1 MLLHQQARPC
11 AAHTGRWL
19 FLLMAA
25 VVLAGCAGP
34 AYPPAPLKAA
44 GGDYQY
50 IIGPLDTLAISVWRN
65 PELATTVTVR
75 PDGRIS
81 APLVGDVTAQ
91 GLKPD
96 QLSKALE
103 KALAKYL
110 IDPSVTISVGGFQGR
125 AT

>member
-34 AYPPAPLKAA
+34 SYPPAPLKAA

-75 PDGRIS
+75 GSEGGKQYSLRLRDLIRN
-81 APLVGDVTAQ
+81 GDVSANAEVRPGDVIIIPQ
-91 GLKPD
+91 GWL
-96 QLSKALE
+96 
-103 KALAKYL
+103 
-110 IDPSVTISVGGFQGR
+110 
-125 AT
+125 